1 MPRPSALTFLAFTI
15 VSACAGDAPAPSL
28 RPVTACRREPFDDVA
43 EALGIDFV
51 HHPRTDY
58 CDVTD
63 VMGSGACLLD
73 YDGDGDDDLYL
84 VDRAP
89 YANRLYRNEGGR
101 FVDVTP
107 ASGAGDRGDGFGC
120 LAYDYDGDG
129 DDDLHLSNL
138 DGDRLYRNEGG
149 RFVDVTAA
157 VGLRTEG
164 FTTTATAGDVDGDG
178 DVDLFVSR
186 FLEPATLP
194 QMCSQMIEVATPQ
207 TSLLFVN
214 EGGRYVEQA
223 SARGI
228 TAPEPTL
235 AARLYDLDRD
245 GDLDLYLGN
254 DLGMYHPDRFYMNDG
269 RGRFTDRAR
278 EMGLAAAANG
288 DSGQTMG
295 VDIADV
301 DGDGAPELLSSN
313 SSGYPE
319 LLFTCDAALR
329 CREVSRDWG
338 LWPAS
343 VQSFS
348 WAVGLEDFDLDG
360 DVDLLVANG
369 SIYRPTAQP
378 DQLYWNVDGRF
389 REYEP
394 QRDEALD
401 RVQSSRAAV
410 FGDLDGDGALDA
422 VTTVVGGR
430 PRVLRNRAGCGHW
443 LGVRVRPR
451 VAGTRVRVTPLGL
464 VAGRARERQVQFAGS
479 YLGSGTAT
487 LHYGLGTAT
496 KATVEVFW
504 PSGRTLRREVTA
516 DRVVTLP

>member
-1 MPRPSALTFLAFTI
+1 MQ
-15 VSACAGDAPAPSL
+15 PSL
-28 RPVTACRREPFDDVA
+28 RPATSCRQEPFDDVA
-43 EALGIDFV
+43 ESLGIDFV
-51 HHPRTDY
+51 HHPRTDF

-63 VMGSGACLLD
+63 VMGPGACLLD
-73 YDGDGDDDLYL
+73 YDRDGDDDLYL

-89 YANRLYRNEGGR
+89 YANRLYRNDGHR
-101 FVDVTP
+101 FVDVTMV
-107 ASGAGDRGDGFGC
+107 SGAGDRGDGLGC

-129 DDDLHLSNL
+129 DDDLHLSNF
-138 DGDRLYRNEGG
+138 DGDRLYRNDGA
-149 RFVDVTAA
+149 RFVDVTAV

-164 FTTTATAGDVDGDG
+164 FTTTATAGDVDADG

-186 FLEPATLP
+186 FLDPATLP
-194 QMCSQMIEVATPQ
+194 PMCSQMIEVSTPQ
-207 TSLLFVN
+207 ASLLFIN
-214 EGGRYVEQA
+214 ENGRYVEQA
-223 SARGI
+223 AARGI
-228 TAPEPTL
+228 AVPEPTL

-245 GDLDLYLGN
+245 GDLDLYIGN
-254 DLGMYHPDRFYMNDG
+254 DLGMYHRDRFYMNDG
-269 RGRFTDRAR
+269 HGRFVDRAR
-278 EMGLAAAANG
+278 EMGLAAAAND

-295 VDIADV
+295 VDIADI
-301 DGDGAPELLSSN
+301 DGDGSPEVLSSN

-319 LLFTCDAALR
+319 LLFSCDAMLR

-348 WAVGLEDFDLDG
+348 WAVGLEDFDLDA
-360 DVDLLVANG
+360 DVDLFVANG

-378 DQLYWNVDGRF
+378 DQLYWNVEGRF

-394 QRDEALD
+394 HVDEALA
-401 RVQSSRAAV
+401 RAQSSRAAV

-443 LGVRVRPR
+443 LGVRMRPR
-451 VAGTRVRVTPLGL
+451 VAGTRVRVTP
-464 VAGRARERQVQFAGS
+464 AGDDRRRSRERQVQFAGA
-479 YLGSGTAT
+479 YLGSGSST
-487 LHYGLGTAT
+487 LHYGLGRATA
-496 KATVEVFW
+496 ATVEVFW
-504 PSGRTLRREVTA
+504 PDGRTFRREVGA